1 MSDIIPFPQNNEK
14 LIKDIK
20 TFFEQEKYE
29 QCMMLSWI
37 MKESLI
43 NLNTLLKYEMLL
55 RMEQYLE

>member
-29 QCMMLSWI
+29 QMYDAFMNYEREFELTT
-37 MKESLI
+37 ELA
-43 NLNTLLKYEMLL
+43 LLKCEMLL
-55 RMEQYLE
+55 RM